1 MLFAVSFCAGAAFGL
16 LPLSAPVFG
25 SVVGLLFLGILV
37 LLSRRKQELRLIL
50 ILLGAGLGLLWSW
63 GYGIENLPK
72 DLAGQ
77 ELEITGTALS
87 YSQESSYGIR
97 VEANIS
103 ALGETSRAYVYLSS
117 VESLKPGDSFTV
129 TASLEDCFSEGNTY
143 GYSEGFWLYAYGADD
158 AQITPCDEVP
168 LRYLPKVIA
177 HRLEESLSQCIPEE
191 TVGYATALTIGDR
204 SLLSDSEKA
213 NLKSAGVYHMLAL
226 SGMHLSV
233 LVGMLSLLVRR
244 KKHLSLLGIPVCI
257 LFCLITGCTPSIVRA
272 AVMEC
277 LLLGSYLVRREPDTP
292 TSLSLAALLLT
303 LQNPW
308 CLLNWGLQLS
318 FFSVIGLYLFLSRLQ
333 GFFSWKVKGP
343 KLLKR
348 LRQLS
353 VASLSSTI
361 SATAFTLPLQ
371 ALYFGMVSL
380 VSPLGT
386 LLLGGIISLLF
397 ALSLITAVLGIFAP
411 PLGLILGKGADLGFH
426 CVMLVAKLL
435 SRVPFGVMYTENLYS
450 LGFLVLLFILLL
462 LLLLQSDIRKW
473 IPIACLGSAFSL
485 CVLLTLLENT
495 GFRFIVLDV
504 GQGQCLIFQSGS
516 QTVLV
521 DCGGNSGNA
530 GDTAAD
536 FLYAQGLSRI
546 DLLILTHYDSD
557 HTNGVT
563 ELLGR
568 ITVDALLLPE
578 GDPDIDLVSAA
589 NAQGTDLYTIQDT
602 LDISLSA
609 CSMQVFPP
617 VLQGQDNESCISL
630 LCEAGALEILVTG
643 DMDEYAETE
652 LLAAQDIPDID
663 ILVAGHHGSKTST
676 SQALLNVA
684 LPEIAVISVGANSYG
699 HPAQE
704 TLNRLSSMGIQVY
717 RTDQNGTITF
727 KGA

>member
-1 MLFAVSFCAGAAFGL
+1 MFFAVSFCAGAAFGL

-25 SVVGLLFLGILV
+25 FVAGLLFLGVLV
-37 LLSRRKQELRLIL
+37 LLPRRKQELRLIL

-63 GYGIENLPK
+63 VYGMENLPE
-72 DLAGQ
+72 DLSGQ
-77 ELEITGTALS
+77 ELVITGTALS
-87 YSQESSYGIR
+87 YSQESSYGVR
-97 VEANIS
+97 VEAKIS

-129 TASLEDCFSEGNTY
+129 TASLEDCFSEGNAY

-191 TVGYATALTIGDR
+191 TLGYATALTIGDR

-244 KKHLSLLGIPVCI
+244 KKHLALLGIPVCI

-333 GFFSWKVKGP
+333 GFFSGEVKGP
-343 KLLKR
+343 KLSRR

-397 ALSLITAVLGIFAP
+397 GLSLITAVLGIFAP
-411 PLGLILGKGADLGFH
+411 SLGLILGKGADLGFR
-426 CVMLVAKLL
+426 CIMLVAKLL
-435 SRVPFGVMYTENLYS
+435 SRIPFGVMYTENLYS
-450 LGFLVLLFILLL
+450 LGFLILLFILLL
-462 LLLLQSDIRKW
+462 LLLLRSDIRKW

-495 GFRFIVLDV
+495 GFRFTVLDV
-504 GQGQCLIFQSGS
+504 GQGQCLVFQSGS

-536 FLYAQGLSRI
+536 FLYAQGLSHI

-568 ITVDALLLPE
+568 VTVDALLLPE
-578 GDPDIDLVSAA
+578 GDPDEDIISAA
-589 NAQGTDLYTIQDT
+589 NAQGIDLYTIQDT

-617 VLQGQDNESCISL
+617 VLQDQDNESCLSL
-630 LCEAGALEILVTG
+630 VCQAEDLSILVTG
-643 DMDEYAETE
+643 DMDQYAEAA
-652 LLAAQDIPDID
+652 LLMAQDIPDID

-704 TLNRLSSMGIQVY
+704 TLDRLSSMGAEVY